1 MTHSITR
8 LPLLVF
14 TAIALFAIVAGAR
27 AACAPIPAVAA
38 IVNM

>member
-1 MTHSITR
+1 MTHSVNR

-14 TAIALFAIVAGAR
+14 TAIALFAIVVGAR
-27 AACAPIPAVAA
+27 AACVTIPPAMR